1 MSAPRDPQNDNN
13 QNTQNEASQRA
24 ALAATAVAEDTTPAL
39 SSTPHKYDRYFG
51 TLWRH
56 RDFRI
61 LWISLTITHF
71 GGQVTFL
78 ALPLTAALL
87 LNATPTQMGL
97 LTMMSALPYT
107 LFGIFTGVLI
117 DRSRKL
123 PLVVWMDVLRGIML
137 LLVPIAA
144 WLSFISMSILYLVAF
159 MTGLGGIIG
168 WAAYQVFMTERVGRQ
183 NLVEANSRIALSDSS
198 AQLVGPGIAGA
209 LIHALTAPFAILLDA
224 IAFFISALML
234 RGICPQASDAP
245 KHTGQVT
252 WDSIWG
258 DAKEGLR
265 LIWHNPILRAIAW
278 GLAIWQML
286 RHAYV
291 AIVILFAARE
301 LGLSPGTIGALYMLA
316 GAGFLLASF
325 MCQSL
330 NQRYG
335 VGRVM
340 LGGIFATALAWL
352 GVAAISP
359 HSYAYLMLGGALLIF
374 DFGAMLFFIN
384 YLSLRQSATPDHLL
398 GRVTS
403 TMIFLAL
410 SLAPLGSI
418 LGGVLGEWLGLRTTI
433 AICGVCCLL
442 LIVALVRISPLTAMR
457 ELPTP
462 DSFPLPAPRRTP
474 SAEVAGE

>member
-1 MSAPRDPQNDNN
+1 MPTSKSESDP
-13 QNTQNEASQRA
+13 ASPVTA
-24 ALAATAVAEDTTPAL
+24 AD
-39 SSTPHKYDRYFG
+39 SSPHKLDRYFG

-56 RDFRI
+56 RDFRV

-87 LNATPTQMGL
+87 LHATPTQMGL
-97 LTMMSALPYT
+97 LTMMAALPYT
-107 LFGIFTGVLI
+107 LFGIFTGVLV

-123 PLVVWMDVLRGIML
+123 PLVMWADIGRGAIL

-144 WLSFISMSILYLVAF
+144 WAGFLGMPILYVVAF

-168 WAAYQVFMTERVGRQ
+168 WAAYQVFMTERIGRE

-198 AQLVGPGIAGA
+198 AQLIGPGIAGM

-224 IAFFISALML
+224 IAFFVSALML
-234 RGICPQASDAP
+234 RGIKPDAGDAP
-245 KHTGQVT
+245 KQTGQIT
-252 WDSIWG
+252 WASIWG
-258 DAKEGLR
+258 DVKEGLH
-265 LIWHNPILRAIAW
+265 LIWHNPILRSISW
-278 GLAIWQML
+278 GLALWQLL

-291 AIVILFAARE
+291 AIVILFAARD
-301 LGLSPGTIGALYMLA
+301 LGLSAGKIGALYMLA
-316 GAGFLLASF
+316 GVGFLIASF
-325 MCQSL
+325 SCQLL
-330 NQRYG
+330 NARFG

-340 LGGIFATALAWL
+340 LMGIAATALAWL
-352 GVAAISP
+352 LMAAITP
-359 HSYAYLMLGGALLIF
+359 HEYSFLALGGTLFIF

-403 TMIFLAL
+403 TMIFMAL
-410 SLAPLGSI
+410 SLAPIGSI
-418 LGGVLGEWLGLRTTI
+418 LGGVMGEWLGLRPTI
-433 AICGVCCLL
+433 AICGVGCILL
-442 LIVALVRISPLTAMR
+442 VIALAKISPLSAMQ

-462 DSFPLPAPRRTP
+462 ETYAVKTPPPRTP
-474 SAEVAGE
+474 NSEITA